1 VRFALA
7 LVLMLALAPALLNA
21 PAAARR
27 RPAPA
32 PTPTPV
38 PTSSPTPA
46 PSPVPQGVRLERLRA
61 TLAAIA
67 HAAPGR
73 LGVAVVDLVDGTHID
88 ERGDETFP
96 LASVGKIAIALAA
109 YRGADQHHLNLDRRV
124 VQDGIPRSVAESI
137 AGMLLGTDPAA
148 TRTMLAQVGGT
159 RAVDALVARLGVSG
173 VDLASGNATPN
184 ALAHLLDGIAQQ
196 RYTHLDSTNEFLQ
209 LLARVQGG
217 AELFSAGAPPGS
229 LAHEPGWSA
238 SVDGLTAA
246 TNDAGILTL
255 RDGRRVVL
263 VAMLA
268 NSRADLH
275 ARGAVFASIARA
287 VYATYS
293 P

>member
-1 VRFALA
+1 
-7 LVLMLALAPALLNA
+7 MLALAPAFVPV

-27 RPAPA
+27 QPPA
-32 PTPTPV
+32 TPTPV
-38 PTSSPTPA
+38 PTATPTPA
-46 PSPVPQGVRLERLRA
+46 PSPVPQSVRVERLRA

-73 LGVAVVDLVDGTHID
+73 LGIAVVDVVDGTHID

-96 LASVGKIAIALAA
+96 LASVGKVAIALAA
-109 YRGADQHHLNLDRRV
+109 YRGADQHRVDLDRRV
-124 VQDGIPRSVAESI
+124 VQNGIPRSVSESI

-148 TRTMLAQVGGT
+148 TGTMLAQLGGKP
-159 RAVDALVARLGVSG
+159 AVNAFVARLGVSG
-173 VDLASGNATPN
+173 VDLVSGNATPN
-184 ALAHLLDGIAQQ
+184 ALADLLAGIAQQ
-196 RYTHLDSTNEFLQ
+196 HYTHLDSTNEFLQ
-209 LLARVQGG
+209 LLARVQAG
-217 AELFSAGAPPGS
+217 AELFPAGVPAGS

-246 TNDAGILTL
+246 TNDAGILTMH
-255 RDGRRVVL
+255 DGRRIVL

-268 NSRADLH
+268 NSHADLR

-287 VYATYS
+287 VYATYT

>member
-1 VRFALA
+1 MRFALA
-7 LVLMLALAPALLNA
+7 LVLMLALAPALMTA

-27 RPAPA
+27 RPPP

-38 PTSSPTPA
+38 PTNSPTPA
-46 PSPVPQGVRLERLRA
+46 PSPVPQSVRLERLRV
-61 TLAAIA
+61 TLAEIA

-73 LGVAVVDLVDGTHID
+73 LGIAVVDLVDGTHID

-109 YRGADQHHLNLDRRV
+109 YRGADQHHLDLDRRV
-124 VQDGIPRSVAESI
+124 VQNGIPRSVAESI
-137 AGMLLGTDPAA
+137 AGMLLGSDPTA
-148 TRTMLAQVGGT
+148 TRTMLAQLGGT
-159 RAVDALVARLGVSG
+159 SAVNALVARLGVSG
-173 VDLASGNATPN
+173 VDLVSGNATPN
-184 ALAHLLDGIAQQ
+184 ALADLLGGIAQQ
-196 RYTHLDSTNEFLQ
+196 HYTHLDSTNEFLQ
-209 LLARVQGG
+209 LLARVQNG
-217 AELFSAGAPPGS
+217 AELFPAGVPAGS

-238 SVDGLTAA
+238 SVDGLTVA
-246 TNDAGILTL
+246 TNDAGILTMH
-255 RDGRRVVL
+255 DGRRIAL

-268 NSRADLH
+268 NSRAVLH